1 MNVAPMID
9 QIISRYRIIEK
20 PWWWW
25 DGGGLQGG
33 RYRPRPLR
41 RTQIPA
47 RECGARPAGLGRFQL
62 EAKAASALFGPPPDC
77 MVLELPSFRRG
88 LATSFTHRHDLRS
101 LSNHDLYFSGT
112 CVEALL

>member
-1 MNVAPMID
+1 MGVVYKAEDTDLDRFVALKFLSENVAHDP
-9 QIISRYRIIEK
+9 QALS
-20 PWWWW
+20 
-25 DGGGLQGG
+25 
-33 RYRPRPLR
+33 
-41 RTQIPA
+41 
-47 RECGARPAGLGRFQL
+47 RFQL

-88 LATSFTHRHDLRS
+88 LATSFHRHDLLS